1 MATSETAVVLARATE
16 VAEKP
21 LSERDRTKDEATAA
35 GTAPPVLAPAA
46 PTQLTRTSIPG
57 EHVTGENDSFDSVM
71 TRITAMIDRASPSG
85 LRTDVTERRPGVE
98 TPEEWDSRITPEDH
112 VPGPPPDI
120 ASKAAQFLAES
131 SPAPGSVPAADSVA
145 APEARS
151 EQDRVSPVDAVAEAL
166 RCAGLGDELLQVVSE
181 ARHRFSL
188 EAALV
193 QAFSTVP
200 AAPALPRSP
209 GSLLVVVGAGG
220 PARRLAAA
228 LAGEMGVD
236 PAGIPLAS
244 LDPGAYTFAT
254 GPLLVR
260 SAEEGAERAPGWRRS
275 KPAVVVVD
283 ACVTGA
289 HRSWATHV
297 IGALRPTVVWGVV
310 DATSKTEDIGAW
322 AEALGGIDA
331 LALENVDA
339 TVSPASA
346 LSVGLP
352 VARLD
357 GQPATATRWAA
368 ALVDRIGPNSKGV
381 LISWWP
387 AT

>member
-1 MATSETAVVLARATE
+1 VATSLEVPSNGHGPPSSNSAGPRTGYSAEPETST
-16 VAEKP
+16 
-21 LSERDRTKDEATAA
+21 
-35 GTAPPVLAPAA
+35 
-46 PTQLTRTSIPG
+46 
-57 EHVTGENDSFDSVM
+57 
-71 TRITAMIDRASPSG
+71 
-85 LRTDVTERRPGVE
+85 
-98 TPEEWDSRITPEDH
+98 EDH
-112 VPGPPPDI
+112 LSATPPDI
-120 ASKAAQFLAES
+120 ASRAAQFLAEN
-131 SPAPGSVPAADSVA
+131 SPVPPDSGALPDSVA
-145 APEARS
+145 AHETRS
-151 EQDRVSPVDAVAEAL
+151 DEDRISPVDAVAEAL
-166 RCAGLGDELLQVVSE
+166 RGAGLGDELVQMVSE
-181 ARHRFSL
+181 ARHQFSL

-209 GSLLVVVGAGG
+209 GSLLVVVGPGG

-244 LDPGAYTFAT
+244 LDAGAYSFVT

-260 SAEEGAERAPGWRRS
+260 SADEGAERASGWRRS
-275 KPAVVVVD
+275 NPAVVVVD
-283 ACVTGA
+283 ACVTGP
-289 HRSWATHV
+289 HRSWASHV
-297 IGALRPTVVWGVV
+297 IGALRPTAVWGVV

-368 ALVDRIGPNSKGV
+368 ALIDQMGPN
-381 LISWWP
+381 L
-387 AT
+387 